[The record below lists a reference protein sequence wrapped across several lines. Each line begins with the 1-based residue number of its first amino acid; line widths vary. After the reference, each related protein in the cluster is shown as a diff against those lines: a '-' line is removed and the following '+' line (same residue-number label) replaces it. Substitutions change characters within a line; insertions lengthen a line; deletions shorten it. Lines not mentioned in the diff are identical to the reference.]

1 MGINRISYAQLLETN
16 NLIQASAD
24 ETYWLC
30 VTRTVQES
38 KLFPVPPY
46 MLLSYMMSYFRYPS
60 LLRKIESRMSAEEIG
75 DRARTIGVK
84 IQNPSMGWALPGFY
98 LLGREWLINLG
109 LLRPQDAVEDLVY
122 VMDFWKRF
130 QLAWHRNNGHIT
142 NKDFGHRGQFLPE
155 RQVQVFHA
163 DMFDCKAGDEL
174 HEAAQGF
181 MASVSQYG
189 FLISCESRISL
200 HNSGPYKLADD
211 REMIVR
217 DFMDLSE
224 SDFPWLDDVA
234 KDVPYNNLTVTM
246 AVKDS
251 HFYLVDDWG
260 SFESKPEF
268 TSDKLVGVGL
278 YTSDALSD
286 GYRPVAMGSRE
297 ELTACFRSLTDKVK
311 DATNKLW
318 KRIASWS
325 RDQMM
330 DAGAI
335 TYFSIVKDLAHVAGV
350 YDVGDWMLI
359 DERAER
365 FRPLFNDEYSR
376 DALVGLCIGA
386 HPSHRLSE
394 YTMMQHSNGPQRLY
408 SLIPYSI
415 LQGEDYTASSGPIYP
430 GVTNLPAK
438 VDRYNTTHG
447 IIGLAEYNRL
457 SREIRPPAMDPKY
470 RHLCETWVK
479 YHAGTP
485 LADEL
490 YQIDQSQ
497 SRLLKGKGSGL
508 MRADVEKVRASA

>member
-1 MGINRISYAQLLETN
+1 MSSRSLSYAQLLETN
-16 NLIQASAD
+16 NLIQTSAD

-38 KLFPVPPY
+38 KLFPVPAY
-46 MLLSYMMSYFRYPS
+46 MMLSYMMCYFRYPS

-75 DRARTIGVK
+75 DRARNAGIK

-109 LLRPQDAVEDLVY
+109 LIRPQDAVEDLMY

-130 QLAWHRNNGHIT
+130 QLSWHRNNGHIS
-142 NKDFGHRGQFLPE
+142 NKEFGHRGQFLPE
-155 RQVQVFHA
+155 RRLQIFHA

-181 MASVSQYG
+181 MAAASQYG

-246 AVKDS
+246 AVKDC

-278 YTSDALSD
+278 YTSDSLSD
-286 GYRPVAMGSRE
+286 GYVPVAMGSRG
-297 ELTACFRSLTDKVK
+297 ELTACFKTLTDKIK
-311 DATNKLW
+311 SANNQLW
-318 KRIASWS
+318 RRIAGWT
-325 RDQMM
+325 RDQM
-330 DAGAI
+330 
-335 TYFSIVKDLAHVAGV
+335 
-350 YDVGDWMLI
+350 I
-359 DERAER
+359 D
-365 FRPLFNDEYSR
+365 DEYSR
-376 DALVGLCIGA
+376 DALVGLCIGT
-386 HPSHRLSE
+386 HQSHRLNE
-394 YTMMQHSNGPQRLY
+394 YTMMQHSNLPQRLY

-415 LQGEDYTASSGPIYP
+415 LQGEDYTPTCGPVYP
-430 GVTNLPAK
+430 GASHLPQK
-438 VDRYNTTHG
+438 VDRYNTTRG
-447 IIGLAEYNRL
+447 VIGLAEYNRL
-457 SREIRPPAMDPKY
+457 SRQTRPPVLEPQF

-485 LADEL
+485 EADKL
-490 YQIDQSQ
+490 YGLEQSH
-497 SRLLKGKGSGL
+497 SRLLKGKGSYL
-508 MRADVEKVRASA
+508 RRADVEKLRTTRQ